1 MENIND
7 LKKRFEELTKKK
19 SDLESQKIQL
29 TTKQQVLEEE
39 ITKLTSQLKEEFG
52 VSSLEEAEA
61 KIDDLSKEIEQGLSE
76 AEQKLSSYQV

>member
-39 ITKLTSQLKEEFG
+39 ITKFTSQLKEEFG

-61 KIDDLSKEIEQGLSE
+61 KIADLSKEIEQGLSE

>member
-61 KIDDLSKEIEQGLSE
+61 KIADLSKEIEQGLSE

>member
-61 KIDDLSKEIEQGLSE
+61 KIADLSKEIEQGLSE
-76 AEQKLSSYQV
+76 AEQKLSSYQA